1 MHNDLTWIIRQRI
14 NSEGKISFR
23 DFMELALYHPTLGY
37 YCSNKDMIG
46 WEGDFYTSPDVHA
59 VFGLSIMKQLV
70 EMSSLL
76 NNPGNFAIIE
86 LGAGKGNLC
95 TQILNAVLERE
106 PSLFERTN
114 YVIIEKSPQ
123 LRQEQRKRIISTP
136 LEEKVKWADD
146 ISSALTE
153 TDSAVI
159 ISNEFF
165 DALPVHKVKRV
176 KGKWEEI
183 YVASGKEGLYEETG
197 QLSSDNL
204 STYLSKIEG
213 NFHDGYTTEVNLD
226 ALNVI
231 KSIAMD
237 LKQGFVLSIDYGY
250 PRADYYS
257 PQRVEGTLLCYHKH
271 RTNDN
276 PYQNIGLQD
285 ITAHVDFTSLAEA
298 GREVGLELT
307 GYCDQLHFLMGLGIV
322 EELEKLEN
330 SEEDKALLFQH
341 KQAIKSLFM
350 PDSMGSVFKVMIQH
364 KGLEKPALKAFSFK
378 NMSHRL

>member
-1 MHNDLTWIIRQRI
+1 
-14 NSEGKISFR
+14 
-23 DFMELALYHPTLGY
+23 MELALYHPTLGY
-37 YCSNKDMIG
+37 YCSNKDIIG

-70 EMSSLL
+70 EMSHLL
-76 NNPGNFAIIE
+76 NNPARFTVIE

-95 TQILNAVLERE
+95 AQILNAALERE
-106 PSLFERTN
+106 PSLFERIS
-114 YVIIEKSPQ
+114 YIIIEKSPQ
-123 LRQEQRKRIISTP
+123 LREHQWTCFKSTP

-165 DALPVHKVKRV
+165 DALPVHLVRREMSEWKEV
-176 KGKWEEI
+176 
-183 YVASGKEGLYEETG
+183 YVAARGGELQEETG
-197 QLSSDNL
+197 QLSSGDL

-213 NFHDGYTTEVNLD
+213 DFHDGYTTEVNLD

-231 KSIAMD
+231 KSIAMH
-237 LKQGFVLSIDYGY
+237 LKRGFVLSIDYGY

-257 PQRVEGTLLCYHKH
+257 PKRVEGTLLCYHKH
-271 RTNDN
+271 TTNDN
-276 PYQNIGLQD
+276 PYQNIGKQD
-285 ITAHVDFTSLAEA
+285 ITAHVDFTSLAET
-298 GREVGLELT
+298 GREVGLGLT

-322 EELEKLEN
+322 EELEQLEN
-330 SEEDKALLFQH
+330 SEEDNVLLLQH

-350 PDSMGSVFKVMIQH
+350 PDSMGSVFKVMVQH

-378 NMSHRL
+378 DLSHRL

>member
-1 MHNDLTWIIRQRI
+1 MHTDLTKVIRQRI
-14 NSEGKISFR
+14 NLEGKISFR
-23 DFMELALYHPTLGY
+23 DFMEIALYHPTLGY
-37 YCSNKDMIG
+37 YCSSNDMIG

-70 EMSSLL
+70 EMSYLL
-76 NNPGNFAIIE
+76 NNPVKFTIIE

-95 TQILNAVLERE
+95 TQILSAALERE
-106 PSLFERTN
+106 PSLFDRIN
-114 YVIIEKSPQ
+114 YVIIEKSSP
-123 LRQEQRKRIISTP
+123 LREYQRQCFKSTP
-136 LEEKVKWADD
+136 LEEKVTWADN

-165 DALPVHKVKRV
+165 DALPVHLVRRKMNE
-176 KGKWEEI
+176 WEEV
-183 YVASGKEGLYEETG
+183 YVATRGDELLEETG
-197 QLSSDNL
+197 QLSSDDL
-204 STYLSKIEG
+204 STYLSKLEG
-213 NFHDGYTTEVNLD
+213 DFHDGYTTEVNLD
-226 ALNVI
+226 ALSIIKVI
-231 KSIAMD
+231 AEH
-237 LKQGFVLSIDYGY
+237 LRHGFVLSVDYGY

-276 PYQNIGLQD
+276 PYQNIGRQD

-330 SEEDKALLFQH
+330 SEDDTALLFQH

-350 PDSMGSVFKVMIQH
+350 PDSMGSVFKVFIQH

-378 NMSHRL
+378 DLSHRL